1 MTSQK
6 PHIPGQ
12 WPIAQPVALLSASEP
27 TEAQGPVAPEPPV
40 VVPVPTVRL
49 VVTADLT
56 GSYTSSSQVTADL
69 YEQTR
74 RSSDCHAA
82 IVHCGHEALTHG
94 LGLAEQIA
102 RAFFLSAQSIEVHVP
117 AGTRHSYMAA
127 EVHRHLALMCADHA
141 QMLNRLRAAS

>member
-12 WPIAQPVALLSASEP
+12 WPIAQPVPLLPAAEP
-27 TEAQGPVAPEPPV
+27 TEPRGPVAPV

-49 VVTADLT
+49 VVTVDLT

-82 IVHCGHEALTHG
+82 VVHCGHDALAHG

-102 RAFFLSAQSIEVHVP
+102 RAFFLSAQSVEVHVP
-117 AGTRHSYMAA
+117 AGTRHSYVAA
-127 EVHRHLALMCADHA
+127 EVQRHLALMCADHA

>member
-12 WPIAQPVALLSASEP
+12 WPIAEPVPLLPAPDAGQNQTP
-27 TEAQGPVAPEPPV
+27 TAPQPPV
-40 VVPVPTVRL
+40 VVPVPQVRL
-49 VVTADLT
+49 VITVDLT
-56 GSYTSSSQVTADL
+56 GRYDSSSQVINDL
-69 YEQTR
+69 YDQTR

-82 IVHCGHEALTHG
+82 IVTCGHDALAHG

-102 RAFFLSAQSIEVHVP
+102 NRFFLSAQHIEIHVP
-117 AGTRHSYMAA
+117 AGTRNSYLAA
-127 EVHRHLALMCADHA
+127 EVQRHLRLMCADHA

>member
-12 WPIAQPVALLSASEP
+12 WPITHPVALLPAPEAAEP
-27 TEAQGPVAPEPPV
+27 REPVAPI
-40 VVPVPTVRL
+40 VVPVPIVRL
-49 VVTADLT
+49 VVTVDLT

-82 IVHCGHEALTHG
+82 IVHCGHDALAHG

-102 RAFFLSAQSIEVHVP
+102 RAFFLSTQSIEVHVP
-117 AGTRHSYMAA
+117 AGTRHSHVAA
-127 EVHRHLALMCADHA
+127 EVQRHLALMCADHA

>member
-12 WPIAQPVALLSASEP
+12 WPVAQPVALLPAPEAAEP
-27 TEAQGPVAPEPPV
+27 REPVAPIV
-40 VVPVPTVRL
+40 VSVPTVRL
-49 VVTADLT
+49 VVTVDLT

-82 IVHCGHEALTHG
+82 IVHCGHDALAHG

-102 RAFFLSAQSIEVHVP
+102 RAFFLSAQSVEVHVP
-117 AGTRHSYMAA
+117 AGTRHSYVAA
-127 EVHRHLALMCADHA
+127 EVQRHLALMCADHA